1 MPHIVFDG
9 PELSKEQKKELIKN
23 FTDTASKVTNI
34 PNHKLIPLYCI
45 VYNSL
50 LHPSHNK
57 SIQQTTPHPI
67 IYSIF

>member
-34 PNHKLIPLYCI
+34 P
-45 VYNSL
+45 
-50 LHPSHNK
+50 K
-57 SIQQTTPHPI
+57 S
-67 IYSIF
+67 

>member
-34 PNHKLIPLYCI
+34 PKEAFVVMIKENDLENIG
-45 VYNSL
+45 VGGEL
-50 LHPSHNK
+50 LSEK
-57 SIQQTTPHPI
+57 K
-67 IYSIF
+67 